1 MCAYDAK
8 RFEWKELAPMKHARS
23 LCGATVHENKI
34 HVAGGVTDNGL
45 TDTMEVYDIATNK

>member
-8 RFEWKELAPMKHARS
+8 RFEWKELGPMKHARS
-23 LCGATVHENKI
+23 LCGATIHENKI
-34 HVAGGVTDNGL
+34 YVAGGVTDNGL